1 MKIDANEF
9 DQIARNVFA
18 PAYTLLAEQIMERT
32 GIISGHCLDLG
43 SGGGYLGLALAWNS
57 RLRVSLLDE
66 SAEMQVIA
74 ERNIFEKRLENRVA
88 ALVGDVHYLPFGHN
102 SVDLVVSRGSVYFW
116 EDLGQVL
123 REIRRV
129 LAPGGQVYIGG
140 GFGSKA
146 LKDEIIAKMRQTEPD
161 WQPRCGMFDDA
172 YFYDAAKLAAVPSAE
187 LLKDETGTWLTFRKP
202 FEYLM
207 EPVIDSFNT
216 ACDYK

>member
-1 MKIDANEF
+1 MKIDANKF

-32 GIISGHCLDLG
+32 GIISGLCLDLG
-43 SGGGYLGLALAWNS
+43 SGGGYLGLSLAWNS
-57 RLRVSLLDE
+57 KLRVCLLDE
-66 SAEMQVIA
+66 SEEMQVIA
-74 ERNIFEKRLENRVA
+74 ERNIFEKRLENRVS
-88 ALVGDVHYLPFGHN
+88 ALCGDVHYLPFKNN

-116 EDLGQVL
+116 EDLAQAL
-123 REIRRV
+123 REIWRV

-146 LKDEIIAKMRQTEPD
+146 LKDEIIRKMRENEPD
-161 WQPRCGMFDDA
+161 WQPRCGKFNDAQFFDA
-172 YFYDAAKLAAVPSAE
+172 VKLAAIPDAE
-187 LLKDETGTWLTFRKP
+187 LLKDESGIWLTFTKP

-207 EPVIDSFNT
+207 EQVAENFDT